1 MGSGSYPCRRES
13 SFPGFADEAPCR
25 VKVFGETVFKEK
37 EVDGSG
43 TMQKKRYSN
52 VAGFD
57 DAPFDR
63 GHRGKV
69 PVVGT
74 VYAGLRLDG
83 VLLGEVEKDG
93 FDAAEV
99 IADRIE
105 TSPFAQHIHLVLI
118 QGIAFAGFN
127 VVDLFALSSR
137 LAMPVLVVARKKPDM
152 DAMRRVLESGSIPHG
167 AAKWALIREAGP
179 MEPLGN
185 VYAQR
190 AGLDE
195 AAAADVIGRFAVN
208 GHIPEPLR
216 TAHLIAGALAFGYSR
231 GRV

>member
-1 MGSGSYPCRRES
+1 MVR
-13 SFPGFADEAPCR
+13 
-25 VKVFGETVFKEK
+25 
-37 EVDGSG
+37 
-43 TMQKKRYSN
+43 KKRYSN

-63 GHRGKV
+63 DYQGRV

-74 VYAGLRLDG
+74 VYAGLRFDG

-93 FDAAEV
+93 FDAADV
-99 IADRIE
+99 IASRIE

-118 QGIAFAGFN
+118 QGIALAGFN

-137 LAMPVLVVARKKPDM
+137 LAMPVLVVARKKPDL
-152 DAMRRVLESGSIPHG
+152 DAMQRVLESGSIPHG
-167 AAKWALIREAGP
+167 EAKWALIREAGP
-179 MEPLGN
+179 MEPAGN
-185 VYAQR
+185 VHVQR
-190 AGLDE
+190 VGLDE
-195 AAAADVIGRFAVN
+195 MAAADVLRRFTVN

-216 TAHLIAGALAFGYSR
+216 TAHLIAGALAFGHSR